1 MKLNWNFDNSYLNL
15 PQIFYS
21 FVKPNIHKNPKIV
34 ILNSDLL
41 KKLNLKTDTMNNS
54 ELAKMLS
61 AQYSLENNIFFSQ
74 AYAGHQFGHFTILG
88 DGRALFLGEH
98 IDNKN
103 NRYDIQLKG
112 SGKTPY
118 SRNGDGKAVLGPM
131 LREYIISES
140 MHYLGIP
147 TTRSLAVIE
156 TGENVIRE
164 TELPGAIL
172 TRVAKSHIRI
182 GTFQFALMNNNKN
195 YIEELTNYTIN
206 RHYPELNKKINK
218 AETLLKLVATK
229 QEDLIVNWMKVGFIH
244 GVMNTDNMSIIGET
258 IDYGPCAFMDEYNPK
273 AVFSS
278 IDKLG
283 RYSYINQPLIAQWNL
298 ARFAETILFLI
309 HKDEKIALKKA
320 EKIIKKF
327 KDNYNKKWLLMMK
340 SKIGLINNHKK
351 DLGLIN
357 ELLNIMHIF
366 KLDYTNTF
374 QDLKNNSFIKYKFLD
389 KWYAKYKERKR
400 LETTSKK
407 IIKDLTDYSNPIII
421 PRNHIVEKYIKE
433 AEKNQYENL
442 YNFLELLKNPYNNE
456 SIPEVYIK
464 PPNKNEKVLE
474 TFCGT

>member
-15 PQIFYS
+15 PPIFYS
-21 FVKPNIHKNPKIV
+21 FVKPSVHKNPKIA

-41 KKLNLKTDTMNNS
+41 KKINLKNS
-54 ELAKMLS
+54 SINQRELAKNLS
-61 AQYSLENNIFFSQ
+61 AQYNLDKNKFYSQ
-74 AYAGHQFGHFTILG
+74 AYAGHQFGHFTMLG
-88 DGRALFLGEH
+88 DGRALLLGEH
-98 IDNKN
+98 IDKDN

-118 SRNGDGKAVLGPM
+118 SRNGDGKASLGSM

-140 MHYLGIP
+140 MYNLGIP

-164 TELPGAIL
+164 KELPGAIL
-172 TRVAKSHIRI
+172 TRVAGSHIRV
-182 GTFQFALMNNNKN
+182 GTFQFALMKNNKD

-206 RHYPELNKKINK
+206 RHYPELNNRTNKVEEFLKI
-218 AETLLKLVATK
+218 VSTK

-273 AVFSS
+273 TVFSS

-298 ARFAETILFLI
+298 ARFAETIFFLI
-309 HKDEKIALKKA
+309 DNDQAIALKKA
-320 EKIIKKF
+320 ENIIKKF
-327 KDNYNKKWLLMMK
+327 KNNYNKKWLVMMK
-340 SKIGLINNHKK
+340 SKIGLINNHKE
-351 DLGLIN
+351 DSNLIK
-357 ELLNIMHIF
+357 ELLNIMHIH

-374 QDLKNNSFIKYKFLD
+374 QDLKNNSFNKFNFLTE
-389 KWYAKYKERKR
+389 WYEKYKERLR
-400 LETTSKK
+400 LEKTSADSIKK
-407 IIKDLTDYSNPIII
+407 ITDYANPTII
-421 PRNHIVEKYIKE
+421 PRNHIVDKYIKE
-433 AEKNQYENL
+433 AENKQYESL
-442 YNFLELLKNPYNNE
+442 YNFLEIIKNPYINDN
-456 SIPEVYIK
+456 IPKILKK
-464 PPNKNEKVLE
+464 PPNNDEKILE